1 MFRYDVGERWISH
14 ATTANIRLLAMLI
27 LLDLLLLLLLRNRDG

>member
-14 ATTANIRLLAMLI
+14 ATTANIRLLLAMLI
-27 LLDLLLLLLLRNRDG
+27 LLDLLLLLRNRDG